1 MSSTTEGPS
10 DRFLTTIGVGSG
22 LMQIVVFS
30 AVGVMTLESVP
41 YGVAIGG
48 LSGIGTFLFL
58 PWFLGLSAATEED
71 DDGLGAAAERVDRAA
86 GPGLLGLGLE
96 LGAIAMLALGFVRGP
111 DLLLGLPAGLAV
123 AVGVYLAGS
132 FFVGR

>member
-1 MSSTTEGPS
+1 MSSTTEEPS
-10 DRFLTTIGVGSG
+10 ERFLTAIGVGSG
-22 LMQIVVFS
+22 LMQIVAFT
-30 AVGVMTLESVP
+30 AVGVLTLESVP
-41 YGVAIGG
+41 YGVAVGG

-58 PWFLGLSAATEED
+58 PWFLSLSAATEED
-71 DDGLGAAAERVDRAA
+71 EDGLGQAAERLDRAA

-96 LGAIAMLALGFVRGP
+96 LGAIGMLALGFARGP

-132 FFVGR
+132 FLLGQ